1 MTTTVFGTELKN
13 KLLAGI
19 KKLNQ
24 SVSSTLGP
32 GGRTVLI
39 KEQSGEVKVTKDGV
53 TVARS
58 FHELEDQVEDLG
70 AQLVKQVSIKS
81 ANEAGDGT
89 TTSTLLATTMVEEGL
104 KLINQGSNPVEVKK
118 GIDKYVH
125 QVVQQLRRLSRD
137 VASQEQIQQ
146 VAAISANNDVE
157 VGNLI
162 STAIEKVGREGIVT
176 IEESKTG
183 ETSLEIVEGMQF
195 DRGYKSPYFVTNNTT
210 MQAVLHDPY
219 ILIYDGRIT
228 KAAEI
233 LNTLSKANSDQKPIL
248 IVAEDIEDEALA
260 TLIVNKMRGIV
271 SAVAV
276 KAPDYGERRTLILE
290 DLAILTGGQVISKNK
305 GHKLDKLTPVQL
317 ADMFGVARTVT
328 VSKEATTV
336 VDGKGTEDAIASRA
350 QEIKDQ
356 IDKATS
362 FYEKEKL
369 QERLGKLVGGVAI
382 ISIGGNSDI
391 EIKER
396 KDRVEDALFATKAAL
411 VEGVV
416 PGGGIAL
423 IKAMSNITVHPGE
436 VSHDEFNGYNI
447 VRKACYAPFNTI
459 LANCGVEDS
468 YSILREVLDAEI
480 ELCHQLQEDVVFTY
494 NAKTQQAVIASENG
508 LLDPTK
514 VTRTALENAASV
526 AGTILTTESVIFEK
540 KESKKDQ
547 EDANVGMY

>member
-1 MTTTVFGTELKN
+1 MTTTVFGIELKN

-19 KKLNQ
+19 KKLNE
-24 SVSSTLGP
+24 SVTSTLGP

-39 KEQSGEVKVTKDGV
+39 KEKSGEVKVTKDGV

-118 GIDKYVH
+118 AIEVYVKEVIDNLKKI
-125 QVVQQLRRLSRD
+125 SKD
-137 VASQEQIQQ
+137 ISSQDQIRQ
-146 VAAISANNDVE
+146 VAAISANNDIE
-157 VGNLI
+157 IGNLI
-162 STAIEKVGREGIVT
+162 SAAIEKVGREGIVT

-183 ETSLEIVEGMQF
+183 ETALEIVEGMQF

-210 MQAVLHDPY
+210 MHAVLNEPY

-228 KAAEI
+228 KAADI
-233 LNTLSKANSDQKPIL
+233 LNSLTKANSDQKALL

-271 SAVAV
+271 YVAGV
-276 KAPDYGERRTLILE
+276 KAPDFGERRTLILE

-305 GHKLDKLTPVQL
+305 GHKLEKITPLQLTEF
-317 ADMFGVARTVT
+317 FGVARTVT
-328 VSKEATTV
+328 VSKETTTI
-336 VDGKGTEDAIASRA
+336 VDGKGNIDAISLRA
-350 QEIKDQ
+350 EEIKDQ
-356 IDKATS
+356 IEKATS

-382 ISIGGNSDI
+382 ISVGGNSDI
-391 EIKER
+391 EIKEK

-416 PGGGIAL
+416 PGGGLAL
-423 IKAMSNITVHPGE
+423 ITAFENIKLPLT
-436 VSHDEFNGYNI
+436 SSDEQKGWNI
-447 VRKACYAPFNTI
+447 VKRACHAPFKVI
-459 LANCGVEDS
+459 LTNCGIEDHYRILSEIKNYETQESAHTYDAKNQKVVEAT
-468 YSILREVLDAEI
+468 EA
-480 ELCHQLQEDVVFTY
+480 
-494 NAKTQQAVIASENG
+494 G

-540 KESKKDQ
+540 KDNKKKD
-547 EDANVGMY
+547 EEI

>member
-13 KLLAGI
+13 RLLAGI
-19 KKLNQ
+19 QKLNH
-24 SVSSTLGP
+24 SVTSTLGP

-39 KEQSGEVKVTKDGV
+39 KDRSGEVKVTKDGV

-118 GIDKYVH
+118 GIDKYVS
-125 QVVQQLRRLSRD
+125 QVVEQLKRISED
-137 VASQEQIQQ
+137 ITSQEQIKQ
-146 VAAISANNDVE
+146 VATISANNDTE

-162 STAIEKVGREGIVT
+162 SAAIEKVGREGIVT

-183 ETSLEIVEGMQF
+183 ETVLEIVEGMQF

-210 MQAVLHDPY
+210 MQAVLEEPY
-219 ILIYDGRIT
+219 VLIYDGRIT
-228 KAAEI
+228 KAAEL
-233 LNTLSKANSDQKPIL
+233 LNALSKVSGENKSLL

-260 TLIVNKMRGIV
+260 TLIVNKMRSIIKV
-271 SAVAV
+271 VAV
-276 KAPDYGERRTLILE
+276 KAPDFGERRTLILE
-290 DLAILTGGQVISKNK
+290 DLATLTGGTVISKSK
-305 GHKLDKLTPVQL
+305 GHKLDKLAPMQVVEFL
-317 ADMFGVARTVT
+317 GKARTAT
-328 VSKEATTV
+328 ISKEVTTI
-336 VDGKGTEDAIASRA
+336 VDGAGDAEAIAVRA
-350 QEIKDQ
+350 DEIKEQ
-356 IDKATS
+356 IEKATS

-382 ISIGGNSDI
+382 ISVGGNSDI

-411 VEGVV
+411 TEGIV

-423 IKAMSNITVHPGE
+423 IEAFNALSIKPKE
-436 VSHDEFNGYNI
+436 VSPDEVLGFDI
-447 VRKACYAPFNTI
+447 VRKACYAPFKTI
-459 LANCGVEDS
+459 LKNCGVEDY
-468 YSILREVLDAEI
+468 YSILKEVNDSRLGLISSGGVDEMY
-480 ELCHQLQEDVVFTY
+480 TY
-494 NAKTQQAVIASENG
+494 NAKTQSVVVAKESG
-508 LLDPTK
+508 LLDPAK

-540 KESKKDQ
+540 KNEKPQ
-547 EDANVGMY
+547 EDAMTSF